1 MAFPILGAVGLG
13 AGLLDSLFGNRS
25 TTMKYAP
32 NAYERQLLSLL
43 QPSLTYQGA
52 LGEVQR
58 GLKPQI
64 QGMQNL
70 GRQAGVPYGGGAEI
84 QTRLKTGTSIADL
97 LAQAGLQRQGQAQ
110 GLFASLAGGRGT
122 QTTTP
127 PTNLGGLGQ
136 LLGLILAM
144 QGGNV
149 GGQPMNRPSRY

>member
-70 GRQAGVPYGGGAEI
+70 GRQAGVPYGVGQRYRPDLKRALLLP
-84 QTRLKTGTSIADL
+84 TFWLKLVYKDKDRLKDYLPHLPGAGEPKLPHHL
-97 LAQAGLQRQGQAQ
+97 L
-110 GLFASLAGGRGT
+110 
-122 QTTTP
+122 
-127 PTNLGGLGQ
+127 
-136 LLGLILAM
+136 I
-144 QGGNV
+144 
-149 GGQPMNRPSRY
+149 